1 VSRIIATA
9 TLAEPQEPAGLSRQA
24 IASPIL
30 VLIHLVGLT
39 MFVGSILGNVVLSL
53 GAPATGDPG
62 TVVFAWRAIAS
73 ANTFLTIP
81 GLVIL
86 IGSGLLLIPAQERS
100 PRRERWLAF
109 KILAVIGIVITAAA
123 LIEPSEAQLRI
134 LAQSLS
140 DPAARASFTEVTLR
154 QQIYGAVNL
163 ALIVLASALVVFKP
177 RLGGTV
183 PRRLRR

>member
-1 VSRIIATA
+1 
-9 TLAEPQEPAGLSRQA
+9 LSPQA

-30 VLIHLVGLT
+30 VLIHLLGLT
-39 MFVGSILGNVVLSL
+39 MFLGSILGNIVLSL

-62 TVVFAWRAIAS
+62 AVVFAWRAIAS
-73 ANTFLTIP
+73 ANRFLTIP
-81 GLVIL
+81 GLAIL
-86 IGSGLLLIPAQERS
+86 IGSGVLLVLAQGRS

-109 KILAVIGIVITAAA
+109 KILAVIGIVVIAAA
-123 LIEPSEAQLRI
+123 LIEPSEDQLRV
-134 LAQSLS
+134 LAQSLP
-140 DPAARASFTEVTLR
+140 DPAPRTSFTEAAVR

-177 RLGGTV
+177 RLGGMV

>member
-9 TLAEPQEPAGLSRQA
+9 TLAEPQEPAGLSPQA

-30 VLIHLVGLT
+30 VLIHLLGLT
-39 MFVGSILGNVVLSL
+39 MFLGSILGNIVLSL

-62 TVVFAWRAIAS
+62 AVVFAWRAIAS

-81 GLVIL
+81 GLAIL
-86 IGSGLLLIPAQERS
+86 IGSGVLLVLAQGRS

-109 KILAVIGIVITAAA
+109 KILAVIGIVVIAAA
-123 LIEPSEAQLRI
+123 LIEPSEDQLRV
-134 LAQSLS
+134 LAQSLP
-140 DPAARASFTEVTLR
+140 DPAARASFTEAAVR

-177 RLGGTV
+177 RLGGVV